1 MVDFFFQ
8 TEAKK
13 KKYILYWRRRRRRIR
28 GCLSKLDT
36 VDCLMSILMLYTWG
50 QMAIV
55 VVSIGAFFWKSYLND
70 IGARPARCSTHHAYC
85 FVVTYNNNVKQ
96 CLLKLIVWFGNKAL
110 HLLGSFLG
118 LITTESFLY
127 VLTITDWD
135 LYIQISIIQ

>member
-1 MVDFFFQ
+1 MVDFFQ

-13 KKYILYWRRRRRRIR
+13 KKYILYWRRRRIR

-96 CLLKLIVWFGNKAL
+96 CLLRLIVWFGNKAFFISWVL
-110 HLLGSFLG
+110 FL
-118 LITTESFLY
+118 
-127 VLTITDWD
+127 DW
-135 LYIQISIIQ
+135 LQLKALCMYSQ

>member
-1 MVDFFFQ
+1 MVDFFQ

-13 KKYILYWRRRRRRIR
+13 KKYILYWRRRRRIR

-85 FVVTYNNNVKQ
+85 FVVTYNNNVNNVYSG
-96 CLLKLIVWFGNKAL
+96 LSFDLGIRPSSSLGFFSWIDYNWKLFVCTHNNR
-110 HLLGSFLG
+110 
-118 LITTESFLY
+118 
-127 VLTITDWD
+127 LT
-135 LYIQISIIQ
+135 SIYK